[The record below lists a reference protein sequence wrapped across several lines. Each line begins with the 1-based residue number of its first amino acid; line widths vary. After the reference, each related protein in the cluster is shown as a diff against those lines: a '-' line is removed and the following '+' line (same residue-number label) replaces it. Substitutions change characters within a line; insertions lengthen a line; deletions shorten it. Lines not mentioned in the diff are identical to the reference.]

1 MKVTARASAPVE
13 PRQRGNGEPRLDE
26 GGFARFLKES
36 SVRVVIEERSRS
48 VVHESQV
55 AHLVALLN
63 RPELSDLNTSPL
75 IEVLKRVTDG
85 DVAVRAAAHGEA
97 KPHLAGL
104 EAKDG
109 EVFVDG
115 GVSDGGAQLAGLDAG
130 LDAGLEASPRASE
143 EEREREDAPRDPP
156 AANTPHTAVAAAV
169 PRLDPSPG
177 ADPGVPVL
185 LGPLEARESV
195 QQALAVIDDPASW
208 ATLDKNAALM
218 VVDGLHIRLTTHD
231 GAAAVTVE
239 GKGHDGLIA
248 RAEELR
254 EVMGQSGIELQ
265 RLTAPG
271 ANADAQLDR
280 RGAAV
285 VDVNDDFDAGAD
297 GFFDVAD
304 INVTA

>member
-1 MKVTARASAPVE
+1 MKVAARELTPPEPRARAKEDDA
-13 PRQRGNGEPRLDE
+13 GE
-26 GGFARFLKES
+26 GGFGRFLKES

-63 RPELSDLNTSPL
+63 RPELRDINTSPL
-75 IEVLKRVTDG
+75 IEVLKRVADSDLATG
-85 DVAVRAAAHGEA
+85 AVVGRGEGR
-97 KPHLAGL
+97 PHLVAA
-104 EAKDG
+104 ESAP
-109 EVFVDG
+109 
-115 GVSDGGAQLAGLDAG
+115 APQ
-130 LDAGLEASPRASE
+130 
-143 EEREREDAPRDPP
+143 EERERDDELRRPTAAEQDA
-156 AANTPHTAVAAAV
+156 APHAVPDAVAA
-169 PRLDPSPG
+169 PSDPAPG
-177 ADPGVPVL
+177 AQGNAPVT
-185 LGPLEARESV
+185 LGPVEARESV
-195 QQALAVIDDPASW
+195 QQALAVLDDPASW

-239 GKGHDGLIA
+239 GQGRDGLIA

-254 EVMGQSGIELQ
+254 EAMGQSGIELQ

-285 VDVNDDFDAGAD
+285 VDVNDDFDDAAD
-297 GFFDVAD
+297 GFFNAAD